1 MVYEVGRLSLHMETF
16 DQDIMVHIYNYTSFV
31 ILVYPLPYVIYEIV
45 FLSELGWLHSDLSQI
60 V

>member
-1 MVYEVGRLSLHMETF
+1 MVYEVSRLSLHMETF
-16 DQDIMVHIYNYTSFV
+16 DQDIMVHIYNYTSLV

-45 FLSELGWLHSDLSQI
+45 FLSELGWLLSDLSQI